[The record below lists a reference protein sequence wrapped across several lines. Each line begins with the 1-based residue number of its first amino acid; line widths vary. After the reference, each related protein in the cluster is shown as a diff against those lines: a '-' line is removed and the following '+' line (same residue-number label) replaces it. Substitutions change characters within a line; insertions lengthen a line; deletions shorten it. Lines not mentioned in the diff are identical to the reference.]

1 MKKIIKF
8 ILLLLWMYLIFYFSN
23 QNGADSSA
31 TSDGLVMS
39 LVKFID
45 SIFPVDFSEET
56 MNTMAFIIRKVAHY
70 TLYFV
75 LGILIF
81 ELLNE
86 HSMVL
91 SEKVIYSIMFCL
103 IYACSDEIHQ
113 LFVDGRDG
121 KIFDVFVDMFGSLSS
136 IFCFYLFHKYKKTS

>member
-8 ILLLLWMYLIFYFSN
+8 VLLLLWMYLIFYFSN
-23 QNGADSSA
+23 QNGVDSSA

-45 SIFPVDFSEET
+45 SIIPVDFSEDT
-56 MNTMAFIIRKVAHY
+56 MNILAFIIRKVAHF
-70 TLYFV
+70 TLYFI

-81 ELLNE
+81 ILLNDY
-86 HSMVL
+86 SMML
-91 SEKVIYSIMFCL
+91 SKKVIYSIMFCL

-113 LFVDGRDG
+113 LFVEGRDG
-121 KIFDVFVDMFGSLSS
+121 KIFDVFIDMFGSLSS
-136 IFCFYLFHKYKKTS
+136 IFIVYLFNKRKKTI